1 MLPGPRRCK
10 PARGCNRACVT
21 GTLLTWRPDWAGQQ
35 FLLRRPRAE
44 TTAALRVPSTPALG
58 GAPGVLPRRPP
69 QVCSPGVLPR
79 RAPQRP
85 PQACSPGF
93 GQPHHLS
100 VKAVPETLTG
110 GNREGGSGLES
121 GSEQSLCGEGSG
133 VTTSPAF
140 HWGPQIPVGKG
151 AGETT
156 SPAQDPRTTKPSVVS
171 EVVETRTL
179 NT

>member
-10 PARGCNRACVT
+10 PARGCNKACVT

-69 QVCSPGVLPR
+69 QV
-79 RAPQRP
+79 
-85 PQACSPGF
+85 CSPGF